1 MFWPSYVCCADEG
14 RMKGLAF
21 AYDPDGYWIELVSR
35 NKEAGHPEKY
45 NLGQTMIRIKNVDKS
60 LDFYTGEGGMGM
72 TKVSKRPYPRTNR
85 ARRGFM
91 PCTAA
96 FLRGISRRKSLV
108 PRRFCIFA
116 TANFPNIGQIRFIPI
131 SSYGSLFFHTS

>member
-1 MFWPSYVCCADEG
+1 
-14 RMKGLAF
+14 MKGLAF

-85 ARRGFM
+85 ARAEGSCLALPLFFAGSVVGS
-91 PCTAA
+91 PWYHVVSA
-96 FLRGISRRKSLV
+96 FLR
-108 PRRFCIFA
+108 PRTFQ
-116 TANFPNIGQIRFIPI
+116 T
-131 SSYGSLFFHTS
+131 

>member
-45 NLGQTMIRIKNVDKS
+45 NLC
-60 LDFYTGEGGMGM
+60 LLYT
-72 TKVSKRPYPRTNR
+72 SD
-85 ARRGFM
+85 
-91 PCTAA
+91 AA
-96 FLRGISRRKSLV
+96 DE
-108 PRRFCIFA
+108 
-116 TANFPNIGQIRFIPI
+116 
-131 SSYGSLFFHTS
+131 